1 MTAIS
6 SHWITLL
13 LLLCISS
20 LAFASNEESALF
32 YQQKLEQLPSDEN
45 NPAIQSQKD
54 TYQAILAAYQEA
66 AQLEQVSVQLREM
79 LETQPDTIKNLQNTL
94 QKKAS
99 DSKLKSLAK
108 KTVIELEQLLTL
120 EKASLLE
127 LEKSREYL
135 QQQINQSDQKL
146 ISLREQLVLL
156 KQTTA
161 PHENQDN
168 NEWRDAQFAL
178 RAAKNQALEL
188 EVLSLPGQ
196 NDINRLRLEKISSDL
211 KRSQNFIN
219 TVQDTLQ
226 LKRRTEIEETL
237 ETLDIN
243 KENIAQHPLIST
255 QRVENQALSEKLRS
269 TLAANETTLKQR
281 RLLDSQLTM
290 VSHSYLAVQQ
300 QLELST
306 QPLGVEL
313 RKYTRRLAQPT
324 STNKTR
330 ESINKLRL
338 LNLEVTRV
346 LFNIDAKEASQT
358 ASLSNKE
365 SAQLKPLL
373 EDKRN
378 LSTRIREASNQGINE
393 LSQLLSIQEQ
403 VNKQINLGRELISQ
417 HLLWIPSILPVSNNW
432 LLEIAQG
439 VIPFFELLTPLPH
452 TSLWQPINHWA
463 PKIALLMLLSL
474 LSVVIYRH
482 YNNHSEIWLQQVGN
496 VVRDRFSHTFSLFW
510 MPLIIT
516 LPVPVAVLLLT
527 RNMLNIDAWN
537 LESFHLI
544 GLTIAALSWAY
555 LTIQTWAHKPSG
567 LLQGHFSVPQK
578 LCNTLHKLIHPLYWL
593 GMPLIVLLMLI
604 DQSDSNELR
613 SGIGRLVF
621 LSLAVLVTIFWA
633 ALRKVSP
640 HIDQTINSTHWWQR
654 SQLWL
659 TGLVGIH
666 LGIIGAAL
674 FGYVFTG
681 SIIMLILLILT
692 GIFYTT
698 FLFFKLGN
706 RWLLIEERHLAFDR
720 AKARRNDILEAREK
734 NEDVPPLEENY
745 IDLQSISDQARTL
758 LKTMTII
765 IFVTLLWS
773 LLKNALPTLD
783 ILDNVVLWSNEVTTA
798 AGIIPESITLK
809 NVLFSAALIT
819 LCILAAY
826 NLPGLL
832 ELLVLRHLDL
842 SPGTTYAVTT
852 ITKYILIVV
861 SILTGTSQLGLDWSK
876 LQWLIAA
883 MGVGLGFGLQEI
895 VANFVSGIII
905 LFEKPIRIGDTITI
919 GGFTG
924 TVTRIQIRATTI
936 ADWDRKEV
944 IIPNKNFVT
953 DQLINW
959 SLTDPITRVVINVGV
974 AYGSD
979 TKLAHKLL
987 LDAATQHPQVLK
999 DPEPNAYFTAFGA
1012 STLDLELRLFVST
1025 MADRLPVTHEIN
1037 QIIDEGFKKHNI
1049 EIAFPQLDVHLHR
1062 SKKP

>member
-1 MTAIS
+1 MTTIFS
-6 SHWITLL
+6 RWIFILFF
-13 LLLCISS
+13 LCLNS
-20 LAFASNEESALF
+20 LTFASNQDSITL
-32 YQQKLEQLPSDEN
+32 YQQKLAQLPSDEN
-45 NPAIQSQKD
+45 NPAIQLQKE
-54 TYQAILAAYQEA
+54 TYQQILAAYQEA
-66 AQLEQVSVQLREM
+66 GQLEETSLQLRAM
-79 LETQPDTIKNLQNTL
+79 LERQPDTIKNLQVAL
-94 QKKAS
+94 QEKSS
-99 DSKLKSLAK
+99 DRKLKSLAK
-108 KTVIELEQLLTL
+108 KTVPELEQLLTL

-127 LEKSREYL
+127 LEKSREHL
-135 QQQINQSDQKL
+135 QQQVSQSDQKL
-146 ISLREQLVLL
+146 IALREQLVQL
-156 KQTTA
+156 KQTTVI
-161 PHENQDN
+161 HENQDN
-168 NEWRDAQFAL
+168 NEWRDAQFSL

-196 NDINRLRLEKISSDL
+196 NDLNRLRLEKNNRDL
-211 KRSQNFIN
+211 KYSQSFIN

-226 LKRRTEIEETL
+226 SKRRSETEATL
-237 ETLDIN
+237 QTLGTDKVN
-243 KENIAQHPLIST
+243 TTQHPMISAQIT
-255 QRVENQALSEKLRS
+255 ENQALSDKLRT
-269 TLAANETTLKQR
+269 TLSGNETTLKQR

-290 VSHSYLAVQQ
+290 VSQSYLAVQQ

-306 QPLGVEL
+306 KPLGVEL
-313 RKYTRRLAQPT
+313 RKYTRHLSQPT
-324 STNKTR
+324 STNTTR
-330 ESINKLRL
+330 ENINKLRL
-338 LNLEVTRV
+338 LNLEVTRS
-346 LFNIDAKEASQT
+346 LFNIDSTAEAQ
-358 ASLSNKE
+358 ASALNNKE
-365 SAQLKPLL
+365 HAQLKQLI
-373 EDKRN
+373 EDKQN

-403 VNKQINLGRELISQ
+403 VNKQITLGRELIAQ

-432 LLEIAQG
+432 LVEIVQG
-439 VIPFFELLTPLPH
+439 IHPFFELITPNPD

-463 PKIALLMLLSL
+463 PKIALLLLLSM
-474 LSVVIYRH
+474 LSVAIYRH
-482 YNNHSEIWLQQVGN
+482 YNKHSEIWAQQVGN

-516 LPVPVAVLLLT
+516 LPVPAAVLLLT

-544 GLTIAALSWAY
+544 GYTIAALSWAY
-555 LTIQTWAHKPSG
+555 LTLQTWAHRPSG

-604 DQSDSNELR
+604 DQSGSNELR

-621 LSLAVLVTIFWA
+621 LSLAILVTIFWA

-640 HIDQTINSTHWWQR
+640 QIDQTTNGTHWWQR
-654 SQLWL
+654 SQMWL

-666 LGIIGAAL
+666 LAIIGAAL

-681 SIIMLILLILT
+681 SVIMLILLILT
-692 GIFYTT
+692 GIFYST

-734 NEDVPPLEENY
+734 NEEVPPLEEDY

-765 IFVTLLWS
+765 VFVTLLWA

-783 ILDNVVLWSNEVTTA
+783 VLDNVVLWSNEVTTA
-798 AGIIPESITLK
+798 AGIITESITLK
-809 NVLFSAALIT
+809 NVLFSGALIT

-842 SPGTTYAVTT
+842 SHGTTYAVTT
-852 ITKYILIVV
+852 ITKYILIVA

-895 VANFVSGIII
+895 VANFVSGLII

-959 SLTDPITRVVINVGV
+959 SLTDPITRIVINVGV

-987 LDAATQHPQVLK
+987 LEAATQHPHVLK

-1037 QIIDEGFKKHNI
+1037 QVIDESFKKHNI

-1062 SKKP
+1062 SKKT

>member
-1 MTAIS
+1 MTTFIS
-6 SHWITLL
+6 RWIFLFFA
-13 LLLCISS
+13 LCISV
-20 LAFASNEESALF
+20 LAFASNQESATL
-32 YQQKLEQLPSDEN
+32 YQQKLEQLPIDEN
-45 NPAIQSQKD
+45 NPVIQLQKE
-54 TYQAILAAYQEA
+54 TYQQILSAYQEA
-66 AQLEQVSVQLREM
+66 VQLEQTSLQLRAM
-79 LETQPDTIKNLQNTL
+79 LERQPDAIKSLQKTL
-94 QKKAS
+94 QEKTN
-99 DSKLKSLAK
+99 DSKLKSLSK
-108 KTVIELEQLLTL
+108 KTVPELEQLLTL

-127 LEKSREYL
+127 FEKSREHL

-146 ISLREQLVLL
+146 IFLREQLVQL
-156 KQTTA
+156 KQATVN
-161 PHENQDN
+161 HDNQDN
-168 NEWRDAQFAL
+168 NEWNDAQFSL

-196 NDINRLRLEKISSDL
+196 NDLNRLSLEKINKDL
-211 KRSQNFIN
+211 KHSQNLIT

-226 LKRRTEIEETL
+226 SKRRIETEETL
-237 ETLDIN
+237 QTLGID
-243 KENIAQHPLIST
+243 KENTAQHPLISA
-255 QRVENQALSEKLRS
+255 QIIENHVLSEKLRS
-269 TLAANETTLKQR
+269 TLASNETTLKRR

-290 VSHSYLAVQQ
+290 VSQSYLAVQQ

-313 RKYTRRLAQPT
+313 RKYTRRLSQPT
-324 STNKTR
+324 STNTTR

-338 LNLEVTRV
+338 LNLEVTRA
-346 LFNIDAKEASQT
+346 LFNIDLKEEPQT
-358 ASLSNKE
+358 PSLNKKE
-365 SAQLKPLL
+365 SAQLKQLQ

-432 LLEIAQG
+432 LMEIAQG
-439 VIPFFELLTPLPH
+439 VNPFFELITPTPNI
-452 TSLWQPINHWA
+452 SLWQPINHWA
-463 PKIALLMLLSL
+463 PKFALLILLSL
-474 LSVVIYRH
+474 LSVIIYQH
-482 YNNHSEIWLQQVGN
+482 YNKHSEIWIHQVGN

-516 LPVPVAVLLLT
+516 LPVPAAVLLLT

-544 GLTIAALSWAY
+544 GYTIAALSWAY
-555 LTIQTWAHKPSG
+555 LTLQTWARKPSG

-604 DQSDSNELR
+604 DQSGSNELR

-621 LSLAVLVTIFWA
+621 LSIAILVTIFWA

-640 HIDQTINSTHWWQR
+640 QIDQTTNSKHWWQR

-720 AKARRNDILEAREK
+720 AKARRNEILEAREK
-734 NEDVPPLEENY
+734 NEEVPPLEENY

-765 IFVTLLWS
+765 VFVTLLWS

-783 ILDNVVLWSNEVTTA
+783 ILDNVVLWSNEITTA
-798 AGIIPESITLK
+798 TGIIPESITLK
-809 NVLFSAALIT
+809 NVLFSVALIT

-895 VANFVSGIII
+895 VANFVSGLII

-959 SLTDPITRVVINVGV
+959 SLTDPITRIVINVGV

-987 LDAATQHPQVLK
+987 LDAATRHPQVLK

-1037 QIIDEGFKKHNI
+1037 QVIDESFKKHNI

-1062 SKKP
+1062 SKKA

>member
-1 MTAIS
+1 MTTIFS
-6 SHWITLL
+6 RWIFLFFFF
-13 LLLCISS
+13 CISS
-20 LAFASNEESALF
+20 TSFASNQESAAL
-32 YQQKLEQLPSDEN
+32 YQQKLGQLPTDEN
-45 NPAIQSQKD
+45 NPVNQLQKE
-54 TYQAILAAYQEA
+54 TYQQILAAYLEA
-66 AQLEQVSVQLREM
+66 VQLEQVSLQLRAM
-79 LETQPDTIKNLQNTL
+79 LERQPDAIKGL
-94 QKKAS
+94 QKTLKDKVS
-99 DSKLKSLAK
+99 NNELKSLAK
-108 KTVIELEQLLTL
+108 KTVPELEQLLTL

-127 LEKSREYL
+127 FEKRRELL

-146 ISLREQLVLL
+146 IFLRDQLVQL
-156 KQTTA
+156 KQA
-161 PHENQDN
+161 PATHDNNDN
-168 NEWRDAQFAL
+168 NEWNDAQFSL

-196 NDINRLRLEKISSDL
+196 NDLNRLSLEKINSEL
-211 KRSQNFIN
+211 KRSQSFIK

-226 LKRRTEIEETL
+226 SKRRIETEETL
-237 ETLDIN
+237 QTIGIDKKN
-243 KENIAQHPLIST
+243 TAQHPIISA
-255 QRVENQALSEKLRS
+255 QIADNQMLSEKLRT
-269 TLAANETTLKQR
+269 TLASNETTLKQR

-290 VSHSYLAVQQ
+290 VSQSYLAVQQ

-324 STNKTR
+324 STNTTR
-330 ESINKLRL
+330 ESINRLRL
-338 LNLEVTRV
+338 LNLEVTRA
-346 LFNIDAKEASQT
+346 LFNIDSIEETQIPAF
-358 ASLSNKE
+358 NKE
-365 SAQLKPLL
+365 ESTQLKQLL
-373 EDKRN
+373 KDKQN

-403 VNKQINLGRELISQ
+403 VNKQTNLGRELIAQ
-417 HLLWIPSILPVSNNW
+417 HLLWIPSILPVSKNW
-432 LLEIAQG
+432 LVEITQG
-439 VIPFFELLTPLPH
+439 IVPFFELITPNPNIPI
-452 TSLWQPINHWA
+452 WQPINHWI
-463 PKIALLMLLSL
+463 PKVILLLLLSL
-474 LSVVIYRH
+474 LSAAVYRH
-482 YNNHSEIWLQQVGN
+482 YNKHSKIWVQLVGN
-496 VVRDRFSHTFSLFW
+496 VIRDRFSHTFSLFW
-510 MPLIIT
+510 MPLLIA
-516 LPVPVAVLLLT
+516 LPIPAAILLLT
-527 RNMLNIDAWN
+527 RNMLNIDAWL

-544 GLTIAALSWAY
+544 GYTIAALSWAY
-555 LTIQTWAHKPSG
+555 LTLQLWASRPSG

-593 GMPLIVLLMLI
+593 GMPLIVLLMVI
-604 DQSDSNELR
+604 DQSGSNELR
-613 SGIGRLVF
+613 SGLGRLVF

-633 ALRKVSP
+633 ALRKVAP
-640 HIDQTINSTHWWQR
+640 QIDQTTNSIHWWQR

-666 LGIIGAAL
+666 FGIIGAAL
-674 FGYVFTG
+674 LGYVFTG
-681 SIIMLILLILT
+681 SVIMLILLVLT

-698 FLFFKLGN
+698 FIFFKLGN

-720 AKARRNDILEAREK
+720 AKSRRNEILEAREK
-734 NEDVPPLEENY
+734 NEEVPPLEENY

-765 IFVTLLWS
+765 VFVTLLWA

-783 ILDNVVLWSNEVTTA
+783 ILDNVVLWSNEITTA
-798 AGIIPESITLK
+798 TGVIPESITLK
-809 NVLFSAALIT
+809 NVLFSIALIT

-895 VANFVSGIII
+895 VANFVSGLII

-987 LDAATQHPQVLK
+987 LDAATKHPQVLK

-1037 QIIDEGFKKHNI
+1037 QAIDASFKKHHI

-1062 SKKP
+1062 SNKP